1 MISSWLGSK
10 HHVLTSPVYISDS
23 KSKVLV
29 PEISSESALQLLWG
43 GAGHSDQPACK
54 PTPTVRRC
62 FCPGLQRER
71 ASRRR
76 AVCRTGAVH
85 GTAKKCTGALLH
97 LFVTRRVRLEDYQ
110 EFGVSLGCGNRSVS
124 SGERHYLLVSPE
136 LSFDSPSLFLKTSSQ
151 TMSFAC
157 SMSSSMTH
165 LSWSLLYLFHSIWFL
180 PYILLLRW

>member
-29 PEISSESALQLLWG
+29 PEIYSSESALQLLWG

-157 SMSSSMTH
+157 SMSSSMIH
-165 LSWSLLYLFHSIWFL
+165 LS
-180 PYILLLRW
+180 